1 MSKGFKIVWLGALVV
16 FIAAVVSLRVLG
28 TRGPDPAKP
37 DDAVLGMSVPP
48 FEMVD
53 QDGKPATRDMLNGHV
68 TILNFMFTHCRL
80 VCPAM
85 TDEMSKIAD
94 RLKGTGVR
102 FVSMSV
108 DPEHDTP
115 ASLKQF
121 AAIYN
126 ADHSQW
132 KFLAGKPGVVDVI
145 VKDGLKFALEP
156 DTSPD
161 NIIPLG
167 PPGGG
172 MGDGGGKMG
181 DPGASMSNIIHPEW
195 FVLIGRD
202 ARVLGIYRYRDS
214 ERVEAL
220 VKRASEIDRRK

>member
-1 MSKGFKIVWLGALVV
+1 
-16 FIAAVVSLRVLG
+16 
-28 TRGPDPAKP
+28 
-37 DDAVLGMSVPP
+37 
-48 FEMVD
+48 VD
-53 QDGKPATRDMLNGHV
+53 QDGRPATRDMFNGQV

-94 RLKGTGVR
+94 RLQGTGVR

-126 ADHSQW
+126 ADHTRW

-156 DTSPD
+156 DPNPD
-161 NIIPLG
+161 NSIPLG
-167 PPGGG
+167 APGAGA
-172 MGDGGGKMG
+172 GDGKGG
-181 DPGASMSNIIHPEW
+181 DLGASMSNIIHPEW

-214 ERVEAL
+214 ERVDEL
-220 VKRASEIDRRK
+220 VKRAIEIDRRK